1 MKKSLLV
8 IGVLA
13 IAAMMS
19 SCGGNASNSNAPASE
34 TKTTTDAKCSDKC
47 SDQCKDKENCPN
59 KDNCTDKPC
68 ADKSATTTT
77 QAVDLTKKYVCPN
90 RDGSSDQPG
99 VCEACGMDLIEN

>member
-1 MKKSLLV
+1 MKKFLLV
-8 IGVLA
+8 IGILA
-13 IAAMMS
+13 IAAVMS
-19 SCGGNASNSNAPASE
+19 SCGGNASNTNAPADQ
-34 TKTTTDAKCSDKC
+34 KTTTDAKCSDKC

-59 KDNCTDKPC
+59 KDNCTEKPC
-68 ADKSATTTT
+68 ADKPATTS

>member
-19 SCGGNASNSNAPASE
+19 SCGGNANNTNAPATE

-47 SDQCKDKENCPN
+47 SDQCKDKENCTN
-59 KDNCTDKPC
+59 KDNCADKPC
-68 ADKSATTTT
+68 ADKPATSTT
-77 QAVDLTKKYVCPN
+77 QTVDLTKKYICPN

-99 VCEACGMDLIEN
+99 ECPACGMDLIEN

>member
-13 IAAMMS
+13 MAAIMS
-19 SCGGNASNSNAPASE
+19 SCGGNANNTNAPATDSKPATE
-34 TKTTTDAKCSDKC
+34 QSTTPKADAPKAD
-47 SDQCKDKENCPN
+47 DAA
-59 KDNCTDKPC
+59 KP
-68 ADKSATTTT
+68 ATTTP
-77 QAVDLTKKYVCPN
+77 AVDLTKKYVCPN

>member
-1 MKKSLLV
+1 MKKTLLV

-13 IAAMMS
+13 MAAIMS
-19 SCGGNASNSNAPASE
+19 SCGGNSNNAPASTDSKPATE
-34 TKTTTDAKCSDKC
+34 QSTTPKADAPKAD
-47 SDQCKDKENCPN
+47 
-59 KDNCTDKPC
+59 DNAAKP
-68 ADKSATTTT
+68 ATTT

>member
-1 MKKSLLV
+1 MKKTLLV

-13 IAAMMS
+13 MAAIMS
-19 SCGGNASNSNAPASE
+19 SCGGNSNNAPAS
-34 TKTTTDAKCSDKC
+34 TDAKPATEQSTAPKADAPKA
-47 SDQCKDKENCPN
+47 D
-59 KDNCTDKPC
+59 DNAAKP
-68 ADKSATTTT
+68 ATTT

>member
-1 MKKSLLV
+1 MKKTLLV

-13 IAAMMS
+13 MAAIMS
-19 SCGGNASNSNAPASE
+19 SCGGNSSNAPASTD
-34 TKTTTDAKCSDKC
+34 TKPATEQSAAPKADAPKAD
-47 SDQCKDKENCPN
+47 
-59 KDNCTDKPC
+59 DNAAKP
-68 ADKSATTTT
+68 ATTT